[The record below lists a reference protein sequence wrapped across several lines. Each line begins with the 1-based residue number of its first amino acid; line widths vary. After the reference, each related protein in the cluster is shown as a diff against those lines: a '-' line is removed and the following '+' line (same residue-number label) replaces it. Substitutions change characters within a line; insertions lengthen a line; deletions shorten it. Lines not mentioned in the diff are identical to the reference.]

1 MCYTVWDIVTAEG
14 HCPDGCNQVLCS
26 VDQSTLALVMEHG
39 KGQESVVPMCVAP
52 TRAHI
57 NA

>member
-1 MCYTVWDIVTAEG
+1 MSWA
-14 HCPDGCNQVLCS
+14 
-26 VDQSTLALVMEHG
+26 AVMEHG